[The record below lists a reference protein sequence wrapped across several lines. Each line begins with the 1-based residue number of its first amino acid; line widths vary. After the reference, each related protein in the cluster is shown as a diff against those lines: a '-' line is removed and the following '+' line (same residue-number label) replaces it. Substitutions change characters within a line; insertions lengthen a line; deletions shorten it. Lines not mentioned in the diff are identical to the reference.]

1 MKSIGNRS
9 KIIEVFTGEEFRIMN
24 QTETAASKV
33 LRDELA
39 LAAAIGKKLDNHV
52 RFVSVLSRRRA
63 RNNT

>member
-1 MKSIGNRS
+1 
-9 KIIEVFTGEEFRIMN
+9 MN
-24 QTETAASKV
+24 QTKTAAPKV

-63 RNNT
+63 HNNA